1 MAAEIYWRV
10 CVFAVVV
17 RSRTVSEGERPVD
30 SGEHKVTATLV
41 NLVNFISHFFK
52 ALYVYP
58 LI

>member
-52 ALYVYP
+52 ALYE
-58 LI
+58 